1 MNFDYDLIYHVIDTE
16 IYNLINMTNI
26 SIRCW
31 RNDGVN
37 IWDSENKTVI
47 AVTLN

>member
-26 SIRCW
+26 SIRC
-31 RNDGVN
+31 
-37 IWDSENKTVI
+37 
-47 AVTLN
+47 